1 MNIRL
6 FSLMEKRPEGFEPPD
21 ADSYANL
28 DAAVIYSDSAEKAID
43 FIDSNPEITC
53 GVITVTGGS
62 FLSKPLRKGFWL
74 LEIPPENFNDIG
86 GIARHW
92 LDTFGCG
99 DVPSSDDF
107 QSLQHRIYKILVGSS
122 DDPRSEY
129 RDSYDRSELR
139 QIYRLAGIGYWSWD
153 LESGEVVM
161 SDELCRI
168 YAISP
173 GKKYSAIED
182 MVQGFTHPDDLDT
195 VEEEISKASRGIET
209 SPVTF
214 RIIRP
219 KGEIRW
225 IAAAGPDVVR
235 RDEEGNPLEIKGIQ
249 QDVTHRK
256 TVEEKL
262 RESQV
267 KLEDA
272 AGNMPGV
279 VFQFFVRRTGEYG
292 LDFVSGNTQK
302 VLGIEDDSAD
312 MFDEFV
318 SRIPY
323 EKYRDE
329 FYSSIH
335 DALTEVRKWNIQIP
349 FQHSEDKKIQLR
361 IISEPRLLENVLIF
375 NGVMLDVTEEQNALL
390 RAEHL
395 NSILRAI
402 RNINQLIVQEKSI
415 ERLLK
420 NTCDTLIETRSYN
433 DCSIALLNEE
443 MEITEVFQ
451 TGTGSYSKEEFLSP
465 PLPVCIQRMFETDH
479 SVLMNDRGDCGECR
493 FLGSHGRA
501 FHPTFVSPLHAQD
514 RIAGVLFVGL
524 VEGSS
529 LSPEECDLLD
539 EIAGDLGYAMEK
551 LSSEKK
557 LIKSEE
563 KYRKLFDSSQ
573 DAIMTLEPPSWKF
586 TSGNP
591 SILEMFQVSS
601 REEFTSM
608 GPWELSPEYQPD
620 GRPSEEKAREMIE
633 KAMEEGSNYFQWT
646 HMRKDGDCFPATVL
660 LTRVD
665 MEDGS
670 FLQATVR
677 DITEQK
683 ALEDAIRTSEMHIR
697 GIANSVPG
705 VLYQSYVTPEGDSG
719 FNFVS
724 EKSREILGIDWKN
737 LDEFYTQLVQ
747 GIPMDHRGAFL
758 ESIEKAERKG
768 TRWEYTT
775 PFIRPDGEEI
785 WIRGMSIPTRTE
797 EGITFNGVF
806 VDETRQVQVE
816 KALREERDYS
826 SRIIRGTPAIVCG
839 ISPEGITNFINPAGE
854 NVTGYASSEIVG
866 RSWWKVFYPGEE
878 YRQVENLFRKFDEDG
893 NVRDHEMTLTTRNGD
908 KRIISWSSINRTDEN
923 GSITEIVGFGFDVT
937 QRRKAQ
943 EELKKSEQLFRS
955 VVENAPAGIFMVD
968 DNYVVVY
975 ANEQLSRMSGYTVN
989 ELVGMDF
996 RDVLD
1001 EKSRKKVAER
1011 YKRRQKGEDLEKN
1024 YEIGVFR
1031 KDGTKR
1037 LVIVYVDHMID
1048 PTGKSLTL
1056 GEIID
1061 ITERKKTERE
1071 LNQLRNYMANIID
1084 SMPSVLI
1091 GVSKDGRITLWNSR
1105 AAARTGLSNKEV
1117 FGEDLSGA
1125 VPWLKP
1131 YVPFIKESIDSRSVK
1146 YEPKQVFSR
1155 DGETRYEDIT
1165 VYPLVADHVDGA
1177 VIRLDDVTEQVH
1189 LEEMMIQSEKMLS
1202 VGGLAA
1208 GMAHEINNPLA
1219 GMMQNAEVIL
1229 RRLSSDLPANDK
1241 AAEEA
1246 GTTMEAVRKF
1256 LKERKVIRQ
1265 LELIHKSGKRAAM
1278 IVQNMLSFAR
1288 KGDSSPAPADLSR
1301 LLESTIELAEND
1313 YDLKKKYDFRHVE
1326 LVREYEENV
1335 PEVPCN
1341 SSKIQQVFLNILR
1354 NGTEAMYESRKRT
1367 GKPEDPH
1374 FILRIKR
1381 ENGYAVAEIEDNGPG
1396 IPKELKN
1403 HVFEPFFTTKEVG
1416 VGTGLGLSVSYFI
1429 IKENHGGELEVESK
1443 PGRYTRFIVR
1453 LPVEGK
1459 TNNGR

>member
-1 MNIRL
+1 MDIRL

-21 ADSYANL
+21 ADSYPHL
-28 DAAVIYSDSAEKAID
+28 DAAVIYSETAEKAME
-43 FIDSNPEITC
+43 FVDSNSEISC
-53 GVITVTGGS
+53 GVIAVTGES
-62 FLSKPLRKGFWL
+62 FLSKLLRKGFWL
-74 LEIPPENFNDIG
+74 LEIPSESFDDTG
-86 GIARHW
+86 DIARNW
-92 LDTFGCG
+92 LEVFGCG
-99 DVPSSDDF
+99 DMPATNDF
-107 QSLQHRIYKILVGSS
+107 QSLQNRIYKLAMGSV
-122 DDPRSEY
+122 DDSRSEDGK
-129 RDSYDRSELR
+129 RENRSELQ
-139 QIYRLAGIGYWSWD
+139 QIYRLAGMGFWSWD
-153 LESGEVVM
+153 LKSGEV
-161 SDELCRI
+161 SLSNELCSI

-173 GKKYSAIED
+173 GKKYSSIDD
-182 MVQGFTHPDDLDT
+182 MVQGFTHPDDLEK
-195 VEEEISKASRGIET
+195 VKGEIEKASRGIET
-209 SPVTF
+209 LPHTF

-219 KGEIRW
+219 KGEIRY
-225 IAAAGPDVVR
+225 ITAAGPEVVS
-235 RDEEGNPLEIKGIQ
+235 RDESGNPLKIKGIQ

-262 RESQV
+262 RQSQV
-267 KLEDA
+267 KLNDA
-272 AGNMPGV
+272 AGNIPGV

-302 VLGIEDDSAD
+302 VLGIEDDSVS
-312 MFDEFV
+312 MFEEFV
-318 SRIPY
+318 SRIPS
-323 EKYRDE
+323 ESARDD

-335 DALTEVRKWNIQIP
+335 DALTEVTKWNLQIP
-349 FQHSEDKKIQLR
+349 FKCSKNRIIQLR
-361 IISEPRLLENVLIF
+361 IISDPRLLESVLIF

-390 RAEHL
+390 RAKHL

-402 RNINQLIVQEKSI
+402 RNINQLIVQEKSV

-420 NTCDTLIETRSYN
+420 KSCDTLIETRSYN
-433 DCSIALLNEE
+433 ECTVALLNEDKQ
-443 MEITEVFQ
+443 ITDLFQ
-451 TGTGSYSKEEFLSP
+451 AGEGSYSKEGFLSQ
-465 PLPVCIQRMFETDH
+465 PLPLCIQRMFDKGH

-493 FLGSHGRA
+493 FLGSHGSV
-501 FHPTFVSPLHAQD
+501 FHPTFVSPLHAED
-514 RIAGVLFVGL
+514 RTAGVLFVAL

-529 LSPEECDLLD
+529 LTPEECDLLD
-539 EIAGDLGYAMEK
+539 EIAGDMGYAMEK

-563 KYRKLFDSSQ
+563 KYRKLFDSSH

-591 SILEMFQVSS
+591 SILEMFKVSS
-601 REEFTSM
+601 EEEFTSM
-608 GPWELSPEYQPD
+608 GPRELSPEYQPD
-620 GRPSEEKAREMIE
+620 GRPSDEKAKEMIE
-633 KAMEEGSNYFQWT
+633 TAMEDGSNYFQWI
-646 HMRKDGDCFPATVL
+646 HRRKGGECFPATVL

-665 MEDGS
+665 MEEGR

-683 ALEDAIRTSEMHIR
+683 AMEDALRASEMRIR

-705 VLYQSYVTPEGDSG
+705 VIYQSCVTPDGESG

-724 EKSREILGIDWKN
+724 EKSKEILGITSKN
-737 LDEFYTQLVQ
+737 VKEFYRNLLQ
-747 GIPMDHRGAFL
+747 GIPVDHRGAFL
-758 ESIEKAERKG
+758 ESIEQAEKKG

-775 PFIRPDGEEI
+775 PFIKPTGEEI

-826 SRIIRGTPAIVCG
+826 ARIIRGTPAIVCG

-854 NVTGYASSEIVG
+854 NVTGYASSELVG

-878 YRQVENLFRKFDEDG
+878 YRQVENLFRKFDEKG
-893 NVRDHEMTLTTRNGD
+893 NVRDYEMTLTARSGD
-908 KRIISWSSINRTDEN
+908 KKIISWSSINRTDQN
-923 GSITEIVGFGFDVT
+923 GSIREIVGFGFDVT

-968 DNYVVVY
+968 GNFKVVY
-975 ANEQLSRMSGYTVN
+975 ANEQLSRMSGYSVD

-996 RDVLD
+996 REVLD
-1001 EKSRKKVAER
+1001 EKSRDRVAGR
-1011 YKRRQKGEDLEKN
+1011 YMQRQRGEDVEN
-1024 YEIGVFR
+1024 SYELGVVR
-1031 KDGTKR
+1031 KDGRKR
-1037 LVIVYVDHMID
+1037 MAMVYVDHMID
-1048 PTGKSLTL
+1048 PAGNSLTL

-1061 ITERKKTERE
+1061 ITERKKTEME

-1091 GVSKDGRITLWNSR
+1091 GVSKMGRITLWNSR
-1105 AAARTGLSNKEV
+1105 AASRTGLSNKEV
-1117 FGEDLSGA
+1117 FGKNLSSA

-1131 YVPFIKESIDSRSVK
+1131 YIPFIKESIDSRSVK
-1146 YEPKQVFSR
+1146 YEPKQIFSR
-1155 DGETRYEDIT
+1155 NGKTRYEDIT
-1165 VYPLVADHVDGA
+1165 VYPLVADDVDGA
-1177 VIRLDDVTEQVH
+1177 VIRLDDVTEQVY

-1229 RRLSSDLPANDK
+1229 RRLGSDLPANDK

-1246 GTTMEAVRKF
+1246 GITMAAIREF

-1288 KGDSSPAPADLSR
+1288 KSDSKPAPADLTE

-1326 LVREYEENV
+1326 LIREYEENV
-1335 PEVPCN
+1335 PEVPCT

-1354 NGTEAMYESRKRT
+1354 NGTEAMYEARKRT
-1367 GKPEDPH
+1367 GKPENPH
-1374 FILRIKR
+1374 FILRIKHK
-1381 ENGYAVAEIEDNGPG
+1381 NDFVVTEIEDNGPG
-1396 IPKELKN
+1396 IPKELKK

-1429 IKENHGGELEVESK
+1429 VKENHGGELEVETES
-1443 PGRYTRFIVR
+1443 GEYTRFIIR
-1453 LPVEGK
+1453 LPIEGK
-1459 TNNGR
+1459 VENGR